1 MATPETFQTPI
12 SPQLVKML
20 KESGFYNDWKG
31 MRLMHQ
37 TQKKQQTFCFYTLP
51 NIADVRRWI
60 YINHR
65 IWIDDWTKF
74 DENETYGYFITIT
87 KKGINYIRSPR
98 NFKSPAES
106 YLAAFE
112 HTLNNL
118 I

>member
-1 MATPETFQTPI
+1 MATSETFQTPI
-12 SPQLVKML
+12 SLQLVKML
-20 KESGFYNDWKG
+20 KESGFYNDWRG
-31 MRLMHQ
+31 MRRMYQ

-51 NIADVRRWI
+51 TIADVIKWI

-65 IWIDDWTKF
+65 IWIEDWTTF
-74 DENETYGYFITIT
+74 DEDETYGYLIIT
-87 KKGINYIRSPR
+87 KKGINYTRSPR
-98 NFKSPAES
+98 NFKSSAES